1 MNWTQFLLGL
11 MAFYLFYYLLNI
23 LFDLLRNGR
32 PSPEEGDQQELVFS
46 EETMPEEILPEMWE
60 VPGQQQV
67 TAKESRQSI
76 SSGLLQSS
84 GAVGIKELFGL
95 AQAGLIE
102 YTKTIPY

>member
-1 MNWTQFLLGL
+1 MNWTQFLMGL

-23 LFDLLRNGR
+23 LFDLFRNRR
-32 PSPEEGDQQELVFS
+32 PSPEEGEQQELVFS
-46 EETMPEEILPEMWE
+46 EETVPEQVAPEMGE
-60 VPGQQQV
+60 VPEQLQATG
-67 TAKESRQSI
+67 KESRQSI

>member
-11 MAFYLFYYLLNI
+11 TAFYLFYYLLNI
-23 LFDLLRNGR
+23 VFDLFRNGR
-32 PSPEEGDQQELVFS
+32 TISEKSDQQELVFS
-46 EETMPEEILPEMWE
+46 EETIPEEILPEMGE
-60 VPGQQQV
+60 LRDQQV
-67 TAKESRQSI
+67 TSEKESRQSI